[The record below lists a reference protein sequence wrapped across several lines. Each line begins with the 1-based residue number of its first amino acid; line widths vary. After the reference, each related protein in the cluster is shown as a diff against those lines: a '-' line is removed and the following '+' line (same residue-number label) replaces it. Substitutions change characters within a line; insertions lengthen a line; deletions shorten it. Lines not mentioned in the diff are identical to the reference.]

1 MSWSSTGLLYKK
13 GRSQPWAN
21 FLYIFSPRKVIFCG
35 KFQFFPTFFGEKF
48 SAEFSLEKKCTK
60 NQPLASV
67 DQFRVFGWD

>member
-1 MSWSSTGLLYKK
+1 
-13 GRSQPWAN
+13 
-21 FLYIFSPRKVIFCG
+21 VIFCG